1 VTVAVDRAGSADN
14 DDDPNR
20 VEIILVKSPGPA
32 TRRRWRLTDGQETA
46 PRFTSSYGL
55 DGGGGAGEYGEIIIT
70 SPSATYIRLALV
82 ETAAR
87 LAPMRAAWADEA

>member
-70 SPSATYIRLALV
+70 SPSATYTHTVGAGGNGG
-82 ETAAR
+82 AAGTN
-87 LAPMRAAWADEA
+87 AGGVGG